1 MFDVN
6 GVNVGFD
13 RLLFRFASKQQ
24 PHRKRVFAEEA
35 NTHEYQERRGEQEL
49 MYIDKLISS

>member
-1 MFDVN
+1 MFEAKC
-6 GVNVGFD
+6 VNVGFD
-13 RLLFRFASKQQ
+13 RLLFRVASKHQ
-24 PHRKRVFAEEA
+24 PHRKRVFAEET